1 MGISSGVR
9 EEGLAPLWKIR
20 LAPDVSSVER
30 RLVQGALEKG
40 TVEENR
46 ILESHSR
53 VKKFFKVEAGSSSL
67 FIKLREYP
75 SWPRRLA
82 RWFTK
87 TKEEREL
94 QNYLLLR
101 RAQVPCPRPI
111 CSGRKGWIFPAASA
125 LVTVFLENTRPLREV
140 WLREFREEHLSA
152 LIALLERL
160 ARARAIVQD
169 LQWNNL
175 LLEERGGEAV
185 LYLIDPLHVRIWEG
199 RGDPSLERS
208 IEWFLA
214 FMRKEGAEG
223 ELVRYVRERLDGAGF
238 PVSRCSVG
246 FTNPSS
252 HPSKWACSRGFSPEQ
267 KGEGQSSPMSLG
279 DGVKGGSRG

>member
-1 MGISSGVR
+1 MG
-9 EEGLAPLWKIR
+9 PLWKIR
-20 LAPDVSSVER
+20 LAPDVSSPEAN
-30 RLVQGALEKG
+30 LAQGALEKG

-46 ILESHSR
+46 IFHSHSR

-75 SWPRRLA
+75 TWPRRLA

-87 TKEEREL
+87 TKEEREFR
-94 QNYLLLR
+94 NYLLLR

-111 CSGRKGWIFPAASA
+111 CSGRKGRVFPAASA

-152 LIALLERL
+152 LVALLERL
-160 ARARAIVQD
+160 ARAKAIVQD

-185 LYLIDPLHVRIWEG
+185 LYLVDPLHLATWQG

-214 FMRKEGAEG
+214 FMSKEGAESD
-223 ELVRYVRERLDGAGF
+223 LVRYVRERLDGAGF
-238 PVSRCSVG
+238 PVSRLSVG
-246 FTNPSS
+246 FGNPGS
-252 HPSKWACSRGFSPEQ
+252 HLAKWACSRGFCPEQ
-267 KGEGQSSPMSLG
+267 RGEGQPLSLG
-279 DGVKGGSRG
+279 PEAKGGSRG

>member
-1 MGISSGVR
+1 MGTSSGVR
-9 EEGLAPLWKIR
+9 EEGLGPLWKIG
-20 LAPDVSSVER
+20 LAPGVSGVER
-30 RLVQGALEKG
+30 KLVQGALEEG

-53 VKKFFKVEAGSSSL
+53 VKKFFKVQAGSSSL

-87 TKEEREL
+87 TKEEKEL

-101 RAQVPCPRPI
+101 RAQVPCPRPMG
-111 CSGRKGWIFPAASA
+111 SGRKGRIFPVASA
-125 LVTVFLENTRPLREV
+125 LVTIFLENTRPLREV

-160 ARARAIVQD
+160 VSARATVED

-175 LLEERGGEAV
+175 LLEERRGEAV
-185 LYLIDPLHVRIWEG
+185 LYLVDPLHLRIWEG
-199 RGDPSLERS
+199 KGDPSFERS
-208 IEWFLA
+208 IGWFLD
-214 FMRKEGAEG
+214 FMTKEGAEA
-223 ELVRYVRERLDGAGF
+223 ELVRYVMERLDRAGF
-238 PVSRCSVG
+238 PVSHSLVCLK
-246 FTNPSS
+246 NPTSYG
-252 HPSKWACSRGFSPEQ
+252 SKWASSRALSSEQ
-267 KGEGQSSPMSLG
+267 RGETQSLSVSLG
-279 DGVKGGSRG
+279 PGLKDRRRG